1 MASAVGPLM
10 LTLAQ
15 MTTHSINNKARTFMK
30 LGLFVASVLA
40 STGCGQEGPPAAGQ
54 PDNRP
59 RNVVIALTIDN
70 KMEKDVQSAKCEFIP
85 AQDYYLEGYIAA
97 KRGTASN
104 LGVRV
109 VQRPTSIRF
118 TYYVAKDGA
127 ANQGAIVAGE
137 PMPSGVPAADQ
148 RVSVTADVPLVEPKS
163 NEANIP
169 EYHLEIQSDG
179 TVRQIDLPKK

>member
-1 MASAVGPLM
+1 M
-10 LTLAQ
+10 
-15 MTTHSINNKARTFMK
+15 
-30 LGLFVASVLA
+30 
-40 STGCGQEGPPAAGQ
+40 
-54 PDNRP
+54 
-59 RNVVIALTIDN
+59 IDN
-70 KMEKDVQSAKCEFIP
+70 KMEKDVHSAKCEFIP
-85 AQDYYLEGYIAA
+85 AMDYYLEGYIAA

-109 VQRPTSIRF
+109 IQRPTSIRF
-118 TYYVAKDGA
+118 TYYVAKEGA

-148 RVSVTADVPLVEPKS
+148 MVSVTADVPLVEPKT

-179 TVRQIDLPKK
+179 TVRQIDLPKKQSPAPVAHHALQALTAEPGVLGLWLTPGATPFPPRPQKAVLPPRR